1 MKILIVDDEPPAR
14 LRLRQLLAQIDETLI
29 VRDADSGAAALEAAQ
44 REAPDVVLL
53 DIHMPGMDGLETARH
68 LALLPAAPAVVFVTA
83 YDEHALAAFEVRA
96 IDYLLKPVRSERL
109 AESLQRVAAG
119 GRRDQVSEAAR
130 ALGGPRTRLAVTERG
145 QLLLVPLDE
154 VVFLRAEQK
163 YVTIRT
169 AEREYLT
176 EESLTALEEEFG
188 AYFVRIHRNALV
200 ARAAIRGFTRVRDEA
215 QTEADGHWEVQ
226 LQGVAGRLA
235 ISRRQWPE
243 VKAALRE

>member
-1 MKILIVDDEPPAR
+1 MKVLIVDDEPPAR
-14 LRLRQLLAQIDETLI
+14 LRLRQLLAQLDETLV
-29 VRDADSGAAALEAAQ
+29 VRDADSGAAALAAAQ
-44 REAPDVVLL
+44 SDAPDVVLL

-109 AESLQRVAAG
+109 AESLQRLATGVRSDPVG
-119 GRRDQVSEAAR
+119 DAAR

-145 QLLLVPLDE
+145 QLLLVPIDE
-154 VVFLRAEQK
+154 VLFLRAEQK

-169 AEREYLT
+169 AEREFLT

-188 AYFVRIHRNALV
+188 ERFVRIHRNALV
-200 ARAAIRGFTRVRDEA
+200 ARAAIRGFTRVKDDTQA
-215 QTEADGHWEVQ
+215 EADGHWEVQ
-226 LQGVAGRLA
+226 LRGVPGRLA